1 MMYKKQNLPELTLR
15 GLVLGSILTIIFTAS
30 NVYLGLKVGL
40 TFSSSIPAVVISM
53 AVLSLFK
60 TSNILE
66 NNMIQTQASAAGTL
80 SSVIF
85 VIPGLFMC
93 GYWSE
98 FPLWQT
104 FMICLCG
111 GGLGVLFTIPLRR
124 TMVVESKLAYPEGR
138 AAAEILKVANKDQ
151 SSKKGKQG
159 IKEIALGSFIAAIFS
174 LLSNGFKLAASESN
188 FAFIWNKM
196 AFGFSMGYSLALLGA
211 GYLVGLAGAIALFVG
226 MFLAWGIFTPYLSN
240 FEFDSA
246 KNAVDLASSVWSS
259 KVRLIG
265 TGAIAIAAL
274 WTLIELLKPVI
285 EGIKEIVKNVKITKA
300 ALWTLIELLKPV
312 IEGIKEIVKNV
323 KITNQEKNER
333 TNIDLSLKSIFIL
346 FVLMVVGLFI
356 TFYSFVEDANLSIY
370 YQMLFSFVGTLVS
383 VLIGFFVAAACGYM
397 AGLVGS
403 SSSPISGIGLIGVI
417 ISSIVFLVLGVE
429 LFQDPMLSKFAVALA
444 IFTTS
449 VILATAAI
457 SNDNLQDLK
466 TGHLVG
472 ATPWKQQ
479 VALLVGCVFGALA
492 IVPVLN
498 LLYQAYGF
506 VGAMPREGMDASS
519 ALAAPQ
525 ANLMS
530 TIAQGIFHH
539 NIEWGYMAFG
549 VFVGILMIIIDKI
562 LRRTQKMSL
571 PPLAV
576 GIGIYLPPAV
586 NIPLVIGG
594 ILKYIV
600 MQHLTKK
607 YAKNSHKEEKLASCE
622 QRGTLFAS
630 GLIVGE
636 SIFGVIIAGITVFS
650 VSMGGSENPL
660 ALNLANF
667 HDSELFALIFFVG
680 VVLYF
685 IKRIVKKD
693 A

>member
-1 MMYKKQNLPELTLR
+1 MQKTYSLPELTLR
-15 GLVLGSILTIIFTAS
+15 GLLLGSILTIIFTAS

-66 NNMIQTQASAAGTL
+66 NNMVQTQASAAGTL

-124 TMVVESKLAYPEGR
+124 AMVVESKLAYPEGR

-151 SSKKGKQG
+151 SNKKGKQG

-265 TGAIAIAAL
+265 TGAIAI
-274 WTLIELLKPVI
+274 
-285 EGIKEIVKNVKITKA
+285 A

-667 HDSELFALIFFVG
+667 HDSELFAFIFFVG

>member
-66 NNMIQTQASAAGTL
+66 NNMVQTQASAAGTL

-285 EGIKEIVKNVKITKA
+285 EGIKEIVKNVKIT
-300 ALWTLIELLKPV
+300 
-312 IEGIKEIVKNV
+312 
-323 KITNQEKNER
+323 NQEKNER

-479 VALLVGCVFGALA
+479 VALLVGCVFGVLA

>member
-1 MMYKKQNLPELTLR
+1 MYKKQNLPELTLR
-15 GLVLGSILTIIFTAS
+15 GLILGSILTIIFTAS

-66 NNMIQTQASAAGTL
+66 NNMVQTQASAAGTL

-285 EGIKEIVKNVKITKA
+285 EGIKEIVKNVKIT
-300 ALWTLIELLKPV
+300 
-312 IEGIKEIVKNV
+312 
-323 KITNQEKNER
+323 NQEKNER

-346 FVLMVVGLFI
+346 FVLMVAGLFI

-562 LRRTQKMSL
+562 LKGTQKMSL

>member
-1 MMYKKQNLPELTLR
+1 MQKTYSLPELTLR
-15 GLVLGSILTIIFTAS
+15 GLLLGSILTIIFTAS

-66 NNMIQTQASAAGTL
+66 NNMVQTQASAAGTL

-124 TMVVESKLAYPEGR
+124 AMVVESKLAYPEGR

-265 TGAIAIAAL
+265 TGAIAI
-274 WTLIELLKPVI
+274 
-285 EGIKEIVKNVKITKA
+285 A

-479 VALLVGCVFGALA
+479 VALLIGCVFGALA

-562 LRRTQKMSL
+562 LKGTQKMSL

>member
-66 NNMIQTQASAAGTL
+66 NNMVQTQASAAGTL

-285 EGIKEIVKNVKITKA
+285 EGIKEIVKNVKIT
-300 ALWTLIELLKPV
+300 
-312 IEGIKEIVKNV
+312 
-323 KITNQEKNER
+323 NQEKNER

-472 ATPWKQQ
+472 ATPWRQQ

-562 LRRTQKMSL
+562 LKGTQKMSL

>member
-15 GLVLGSILTIIFTAS
+15 GLILGSILTIIFTAS

-66 NNMIQTQASAAGTL
+66 NNMVQTQASAAGTL

-124 TMVVESKLAYPEGR
+124 AMVVESKLAYPEGR

-151 SSKKGKQG
+151 SNKKGKQG

-265 TGAIAIAAL
+265 TGAIAI
-274 WTLIELLKPVI
+274 
-285 EGIKEIVKNVKITKA
+285 A

-479 VALLVGCVFGALA
+479 VALLVGCVFGTLA

-506 VGAMPREGMDASS
+506 VGAMPREGMDTSS

-594 ILKYIV
+594 ILKFIV
-600 MQHLTKK
+600 MQYLTKK

>member
-15 GLVLGSILTIIFTAS
+15 GLILGSILTIIFTAS

-66 NNMIQTQASAAGTL
+66 NNMVQTQASAAGTL

-265 TGAIAIAAL
+265 TGAIAI
-274 WTLIELLKPVI
+274 
-285 EGIKEIVKNVKITKA
+285 A

-549 VFVGILMIIIDKI
+549 VFVGILMIIVDKI
-562 LRRTQKMSL
+562 LKGTQKMSL

-576 GIGIYLPPAV
+576 GIGIYLPPAI

>member
-1 MMYKKQNLPELTLR
+1 MYKKQNLPELTLR
-15 GLVLGSILTIIFTAS
+15 GLILGSILTIIFTAS
-30 NVYLGLKVGL
+30 NVYLGLKAGL

-66 NNMIQTQASAAGTL
+66 NNMVQTQASAAGTL

-285 EGIKEIVKNVKITKA
+285 EGIKEIVKNVKIT
-300 ALWTLIELLKPV
+300 
-312 IEGIKEIVKNV
+312 
-323 KITNQEKNER
+323 NQEKNER

-346 FVLMVVGLFI
+346 FVLMVAGLFI

-562 LRRTQKMSL
+562 LKGTQKMSL

-650 VSMGGSENPL
+650 VSMDGSENPL

>member
-1 MMYKKQNLPELTLR
+1 MYKKQNLPELTLR

-66 NNMIQTQASAAGTL
+66 NNMVQTQASAAGTL

-285 EGIKEIVKNVKITKA
+285 EGIKEIVKNVKIT
-300 ALWTLIELLKPV
+300 
-312 IEGIKEIVKNV
+312 
-323 KITNQEKNER
+323 NQEKNER

-429 LFQDPMLSKFAVALA
+429 LFQDPILSKFAVALA

-562 LRRTQKMSL
+562 LKGTQKMSL

>member
-1 MMYKKQNLPELTLR
+1 MYKKQNLPELTLR
-15 GLVLGSILTIIFTAS
+15 GLILGSILTIIFTAS

-66 NNMIQTQASAAGTL
+66 NNMVQTQASAAGTL

-265 TGAIAIAAL
+265 TGAIAI
-274 WTLIELLKPVI
+274 
-285 EGIKEIVKNVKITKA
+285 A

-562 LRRTQKMSL
+562 FRRTQKMSL

>member
-1 MMYKKQNLPELTLR
+1 MYKKQNLPELTLR

-66 NNMIQTQASAAGTL
+66 NNMVQTQASAAGTL

-259 KVRLIG
+259 RVRLIG
-265 TGAIAIAAL
+265 TGAIAI
-274 WTLIELLKPVI
+274 
-285 EGIKEIVKNVKITKA
+285 A

-562 LRRTQKMSL
+562 LKGTQKMSL

>member
-1 MMYKKQNLPELTLR
+1 MYKKQNLPELTLR
-15 GLVLGSILTIIFTAS
+15 GLILGSILTIIFTAS

-66 NNMIQTQASAAGTL
+66 NNMVQTQASAAGTL

-124 TMVVESKLAYPEGR
+124 AMVVESKLAYPEGR

-151 SSKKGKQG
+151 SNKKGKQG

-265 TGAIAIAAL
+265 TGAIAI
-274 WTLIELLKPVI
+274 
-285 EGIKEIVKNVKITKA
+285 A

-506 VGAMPREGMDASS
+506 VGAMPREGMDTSS

-594 ILKYIV
+594 ILKFIV
-600 MQHLTKK
+600 MQYLTKK
-607 YAKNSHKEEKLASCE
+607 YAKNSHKEEKLTSCE

>member
-1 MMYKKQNLPELTLR
+1 MMYKKQNLPKLTLR
-15 GLVLGSILTIIFTAS
+15 GLILGSILTIIFTAS

-66 NNMIQTQASAAGTL
+66 NNMVQTQASAAGTL

-265 TGAIAIAAL
+265 TGAIAI
-274 WTLIELLKPVI
+274 
-285 EGIKEIVKNVKITKA
+285 A

-562 LRRTQKMSL
+562 LKGTQKMSL

>member
-1 MMYKKQNLPELTLR
+1 MHKTHSLPELTLR
-15 GLVLGSILTIIFTAS
+15 GLILGSILTVIFTAS

-66 NNMIQTQASAAGTL
+66 NNMVQTQASAAGTL

-124 TMVVESKLAYPEGR
+124 AMVVESKLAYPEGR

-151 SSKKGKQG
+151 SDKKGKQG
-159 IKEIALGSFIAAIFS
+159 VKEIALGSFIAAIYS
-174 LLSNGFKLAASESN
+174 LLSSGFKLIASESS

-196 AFGFSMGYSLALLGA
+196 AFGFSAGYSFALLGA
-211 GYLVGLAGAIALFVG
+211 GYLVGLAGAMALFVG
-226 MFLAWGIFTPYLSN
+226 MFLAWGVFTPYLSG
-240 FEFDSA
+240 FEFDNI
-246 KNAVDLASSVWSS
+246 KNASELASSVWAA

-274 WTLIELLKPVI
+274 WTLIELLKPVFD
-285 EGIKEIVKNVKITKA
+285 GIKEIIKTVKV
-300 ALWTLIELLKPV
+300 
-312 IEGIKEIVKNV
+312 
-323 KITNQEKNER
+323 TNSKSNEE
-333 TNIDLSLKSIFIL
+333 TDKDLSLKSIFVL
-346 FVLMVVGLFI
+346 FIIMVIGLFI
-356 TFYSFVEDANLSIY
+356 TFYSFIADANLSRY
-370 YQMLFSFVGTLVS
+370 YHILFTLAGTIVS
-383 VLIGFFVAAACGYM
+383 VLVGFFVAAACGYM

-403 SSSPISGIGLIGVI
+403 SSSPISGIGLIGII
-417 ISSIVFLVLGVE
+417 ISSLVILLLGSN
-429 LFQDPMLSKFAVALA
+429 LFNDPMLSKFAIALA

-466 TGHLVG
+466 TGYIVG
-472 ATPWKQQ
+472 ASPRKQQ
-479 VALLVGCVFGALA
+479 IALLVGCIFGAIA

-506 VGAMPREGMDASS
+506 VGAMPREGMDTSS

-530 TIAQGIFHH
+530 TIAQGIFNH
-539 NIEWGYMAFG
+539 NIEWSYIAFG
-549 VFVGILMIIIDKI
+549 VVVGVFIIIIDKI
-562 LRRTQKMSL
+562 LRKNGNLSL

-576 GIGIYLPPAV
+576 GIGIYLPSSV

-594 ILKYIV
+594 ILKYFV
-600 MQHLTKK
+600 MRYLANK
-607 YAKNSHKEEKLASCE
+607 YQNNSHKNEKIAAHE
-622 QRGTLFAS
+622 QKGTLFAS

-636 SIFGVIIAGITVFS
+636 SIFGVIIAAITVFS
-650 VSMGGSENPL
+650 VSMGGSESPL
-660 ALNLANF
+660 ELSFLNIHNN
-667 HDSELFALIFFVG
+667 ELLGLIFFIG
-680 VVLYF
+680 VIVYF
-685 IKRIVKKD
+685 IKRIIKTH
-693 A
+693 

>member
-15 GLVLGSILTIIFTAS
+15 GLILGSILTIIFTAS

-66 NNMIQTQASAAGTL
+66 NNMVQTQASAAGTL

-124 TMVVESKLAYPEGR
+124 AMVVESKLAYPEGR

-151 SSKKGKQG
+151 SNKKGKQG

-174 LLSNGFKLAASESN
+174 LLSNGFKLTASESN

-265 TGAIAIAAL
+265 TGAIAI
-274 WTLIELLKPVI
+274 
-285 EGIKEIVKNVKITKA
+285 A

-600 MQHLTKK
+600 MQYLTKK
-607 YAKNSHKEEKLASCE
+607 YTKNSHKEEKLASCE

-660 ALNLANF
+660 ALNLTNF
-667 HDSELFALIFFVG
+667 HDSELLALIFFVG

>member
-15 GLVLGSILTIIFTAS
+15 GLILGSILTIIFTAS

-66 NNMIQTQASAAGTL
+66 NNMVQTQASAAGTL

-124 TMVVESKLAYPEGR
+124 AMVVESKLAYPEGR

-151 SSKKGKQG
+151 SNKKGKQG

-265 TGAIAIAAL
+265 TGAIAI
-274 WTLIELLKPVI
+274 
-285 EGIKEIVKNVKITKA
+285 A

-562 LRRTQKMSL
+562 LKGTQKMSL

>member
-66 NNMIQTQASAAGTL
+66 NNMVQTQASAAGTL

-285 EGIKEIVKNVKITKA
+285 EGIKEIVKNVKIT
-300 ALWTLIELLKPV
+300 
-312 IEGIKEIVKNV
+312 
-323 KITNQEKNER
+323 NQEKNER

-492 IVPVLN
+492 IVPILN

-506 VGAMPREGMDASS
+506 VGAMPREGMDALS

-562 LRRTQKMSL
+562 LKGTQKMSL

>member
-1 MMYKKQNLPELTLR
+1 MKYKKQNLPELTLR
-15 GLVLGSILTIIFTAS
+15 GLILGSILTIIFTAS

-66 NNMIQTQASAAGTL
+66 NNMVQTQASAAGTL

-265 TGAIAIAAL
+265 TGAIAI
-274 WTLIELLKPVI
+274 
-285 EGIKEIVKNVKITKA
+285 A

>member
-1 MMYKKQNLPELTLR
+1 MYKKQNLPELTLR
-15 GLVLGSILTIIFTAS
+15 GLILGSILTIIFTAS

-66 NNMIQTQASAAGTL
+66 NNMVQTQASAAGTL

-124 TMVVESKLAYPEGR
+124 AMVVESKLAYPEGR
-138 AAAEILKVANKDQ
+138 AATEILKVANKDQ
-151 SSKKGKQG
+151 SNKKGKQG

-265 TGAIAIAAL
+265 TGAIAI
-274 WTLIELLKPVI
+274 
-285 EGIKEIVKNVKITKA
+285 A

-562 LRRTQKMSL
+562 LKGTQKMSL

>member
-1 MMYKKQNLPELTLR
+1 MYKKQNLPELTLR
-15 GLVLGSILTIIFTAS
+15 GLILGSILTIIFTAS

-66 NNMIQTQASAAGTL
+66 NNMVQTQASAAGTL

-285 EGIKEIVKNVKITKA
+285 EGIKEIVKNVKIT
-300 ALWTLIELLKPV
+300 
-312 IEGIKEIVKNV
+312 
-323 KITNQEKNER
+323 NQEKNER

-346 FVLMVVGLFI
+346 FVLMVAGLFI

-562 LRRTQKMSL
+562 LKGTQKMSL

-650 VSMGGSENPL
+650 VSMDGSENPL

-667 HDSELFALIFFVG
+667 HDSELFALIFLWELYYILLS
-680 VVLYF
+680 VLL
-685 IKRIVKKD
+685 KKMLNFWG
-693 A
+693 

>member
-15 GLVLGSILTIIFTAS
+15 GLILGSILTIIFTAS

-66 NNMIQTQASAAGTL
+66 NNMVQTQASAAGTL

-124 TMVVESKLAYPEGR
+124 AMVVESKLAYPEGR

-151 SSKKGKQG
+151 SNKKGKQG

-174 LLSNGFKLAASESN
+174 LLSNGFKLAVSESN

-265 TGAIAIAAL
+265 TGAIAI
-274 WTLIELLKPVI
+274 
-285 EGIKEIVKNVKITKA
+285 A

-600 MQHLTKK
+600 MQYLTKK
-607 YAKNSHKEEKLASCE
+607 YTKNSHKEEKLASCE

-660 ALNLANF
+660 ALNLTNF
-667 HDSELFALIFFVG
+667 HDSELLALIFFVG

>member
-1 MMYKKQNLPELTLR
+1 MHKTQSLPELTLR
-15 GLVLGSILTIIFTAS
+15 GLILGSILTIIFTAS

-53 AVLSLFK
+53 AVLSFFK

-66 NNMIQTQASAAGTL
+66 NNMVQTQASAAGTL

-111 GGLGVLFTIPLRR
+111 GGLGVLFTIPLRKA
-124 TMVVESKLAYPEGR
+124 MVVESKLAYPEGR

-151 SSKKGKQG
+151 SDKKGKKG
-159 IKEIALGSFIAAIFS
+159 VKEIALGSFIAAFFS
-174 LLSNGFKLAASESN
+174 LLSSGFKLIASESG
-188 FAFIWNKM
+188 FAFICNKM
-196 AFGFSMGYSLALLGA
+196 AFGFSVGYSLALLGA

-226 MFLAWGIFTPYLSN
+226 MFLAWGVFTPYLSS
-240 FEFDSA
+240 FEFDNI
-246 KNAVDLASSVWSS
+246 KNANELASSVWAS

-285 EGIKEIVKNVKITKA
+285 DGIKEIIKNVKISDIQSEENTSK
-300 ALWTLIELLKPV
+300 
-312 IEGIKEIVKNV
+312 
-323 KITNQEKNER
+323 
-333 TNIDLSLKSIFIL
+333 DLSIKSIFIL
-346 FVLMVVGLFI
+346 FVIMVAGLFI
-356 TFYSFVEDANLSIY
+356 TFYSFVSDTNLNNY
-370 YQMLFSFVGTLVS
+370 YQILFAFAGTLIS

-403 SSSPISGIGLIGVI
+403 SSSPISGIGLIGII
-417 ISSIVFLVLGVE
+417 ISSLVILLLGAN
-429 LFQDPMLSKFAVALA
+429 LLNDPMLSKFAIALA

-466 TGHLVG
+466 TGYLVG

-479 VALLVGCVFGALA
+479 VALLIGCIFGALA
-492 IVPVLN
+492 IVPILN

-506 VGAMPREGMDASS
+506 VGAMPREGMDLSS

-549 VFVGILMIIIDKI
+549 VGVGIIIIVIDKI
-562 LRRTQKMSL
+562 LRKKGDLSL

-576 GIGIYLPPAV
+576 GIGIYLPPSV
-586 NIPLVIGG
+586 NIPLVVGG
-594 ILKYIV
+594 ILKYFV
-600 MQHLTKK
+600 MKYLVKK
-607 YAKNSHKEEKLASCE
+607 YEKNPHKSEKIATHE
-622 QRGTLFAS
+622 QKGILFAS

-636 SIFGVIIAGITVFS
+636 SIFGVIIAAITVFS
-650 VSMGGSENPL
+650 VSMGGSESPL
-660 ALNLANF
+660 ALNILNIHNNEF
-667 HDSELFALIFFVG
+667 FGLIFFIG
-680 VVLYF
+680 VMLYF
-685 IKRIVKKD
+685 IRRIVKTQ
-693 A
+693 

>member
-15 GLVLGSILTIIFTAS
+15 GLILGSILTIIFTAS

-66 NNMIQTQASAAGTL
+66 NNMVQTQASAAGTL

-285 EGIKEIVKNVKITKA
+285 EGIKEIVKNVKITNK
-300 ALWTLIELLKPV
+300 
-312 IEGIKEIVKNV
+312 
-323 KITNQEKNER
+323 EKNER

-562 LRRTQKMSL
+562 LKGTQKMSL

>member
-1 MMYKKQNLPELTLR
+1 MYKKQNLPELTLR
-15 GLVLGSILTIIFTAS
+15 GLILGSILTIIFTAS

-66 NNMIQTQASAAGTL
+66 NNMVQTQASAAGTL

-285 EGIKEIVKNVKITKA
+285 EGIKEIVKNVKIT
-300 ALWTLIELLKPV
+300 
-312 IEGIKEIVKNV
+312 
-323 KITNQEKNER
+323 NQEKNER

-383 VLIGFFVAAACGYM
+383 VLIGFFDAAACGYM

-562 LRRTQKMSL
+562 LKGTQKMSL

-576 GIGIYLPPAV
+576 GIGIYLPPAI

>member
-15 GLVLGSILTIIFTAS
+15 GLILGSILTIIFTAS

-66 NNMIQTQASAAGTL
+66 NNMVQTQASAAGTL

-285 EGIKEIVKNVKITKA
+285 EGIKEIVKNVKIT
-300 ALWTLIELLKPV
+300 
-312 IEGIKEIVKNV
+312 
-323 KITNQEKNER
+323 NQEKNER
-333 TNIDLSLKSIFIL
+333 TNIDLSLKSIFIF

>member
-66 NNMIQTQASAAGTL
+66 NNMVQTQASAAGTL

-124 TMVVESKLAYPEGR
+124 AMVVESKLAYPEGR

-265 TGAIAIAAL
+265 TGAIAI
-274 WTLIELLKPVI
+274 
-285 EGIKEIVKNVKITKA
+285 A

>member
-15 GLVLGSILTIIFTAS
+15 GLILGSILTIIFTAS

-66 NNMIQTQASAAGTL
+66 NNMVQTQASAAGTL

-124 TMVVESKLAYPEGR
+124 AMVVESKLAYPEGR

-151 SSKKGKQG
+151 SNKKGKQG

-285 EGIKEIVKNVKITKA
+285 EGIKEIVKNVKIT
-300 ALWTLIELLKPV
+300 
-312 IEGIKEIVKNV
+312 
-323 KITNQEKNER
+323 NQEKNER

-346 FVLMVVGLFI
+346 FILMVVGLFI

-562 LRRTQKMSL
+562 LKGTQKMSL

>member
-1 MMYKKQNLPELTLR
+1 MYKKQNLPELTLR
-15 GLVLGSILTIIFTAS
+15 GLILGSILTIIFTAS

-66 NNMIQTQASAAGTL
+66 NNMVQTQASAAGTL

-124 TMVVESKLAYPEGR
+124 AMVVESKLAYPEGR

-151 SSKKGKQG
+151 SNKKGKQG

-240 FEFDSA
+240 SEFDSA

-265 TGAIAIAAL
+265 TGAIAI
-274 WTLIELLKPVI
+274 
-285 EGIKEIVKNVKITKA
+285 A

-600 MQHLTKK
+600 MQYLTKK

-660 ALNLANF
+660 ALNLTNF
-667 HDSELFALIFFVG
+667 HDSELLALIFFVG

>member
-1 MMYKKQNLPELTLR
+1 MYKKQNLPELTLR
-15 GLVLGSILTIIFTAS
+15 GLILGSILTIIFTAS

-66 NNMIQTQASAAGTL
+66 NNMVQTQASAAGTL

-124 TMVVESKLAYPEGR
+124 AMVVESKLAYPEGR

-151 SSKKGKQG
+151 SNKKGKQG

-285 EGIKEIVKNVKITKA
+285 EGIKEIVKNVKIT
-300 ALWTLIELLKPV
+300 
-312 IEGIKEIVKNV
+312 
-323 KITNQEKNER
+323 NQEKNER

-356 TFYSFVEDANLSIY
+356 TFYSFVEDTNLSIY

-506 VGAMPREGMDASS
+506 VGAMPREGMDTSS

-594 ILKYIV
+594 ILKFIV
-600 MQHLTKK
+600 MQYLTKK
-607 YAKNSHKEEKLASCE
+607 YAKNSHKEEKLVSCE

>member
-15 GLVLGSILTIIFTAS
+15 GLILGSILTIIFTAS

-66 NNMIQTQASAAGTL
+66 NNMVQTQASAAGTL

-159 IKEIALGSFIAAIFS
+159 IKEIALGSFIAAIF
-174 LLSNGFKLAASESN
+174 NGFKLAASESN

-265 TGAIAIAAL
+265 TGAIAI
-274 WTLIELLKPVI
+274 
-285 EGIKEIVKNVKITKA
+285 A

-562 LRRTQKMSL
+562 LKGTQKMSL

-576 GIGIYLPPAV
+576 GIGIYLPPAI

>member
-1 MMYKKQNLPELTLR
+1 MYKKQNLPELTLR

-66 NNMIQTQASAAGTL
+66 NNMVQTQASAAGTL

-159 IKEIALGSFIAAIFS
+159 IKEIVLGSFIAAIFS

-265 TGAIAIAAL
+265 TGAIAI
-274 WTLIELLKPVI
+274 
-285 EGIKEIVKNVKITKA
+285 A

-562 LRRTQKMSL
+562 LKGTQKMSL

>member
-66 NNMIQTQASAAGTL
+66 NNMVQTQASAAGTL

-285 EGIKEIVKNVKITKA
+285 EGIKEIVKNVKIT
-300 ALWTLIELLKPV
+300 
-312 IEGIKEIVKNV
+312 
-323 KITNQEKNER
+323 NQEKNER

-346 FVLMVVGLFI
+346 FVLIVVGLFI

>member
-1 MMYKKQNLPELTLR
+1 MYKKQNLPELTLR

-66 NNMIQTQASAAGTL
+66 NNMVQTQASAAGTL

-265 TGAIAIAAL
+265 TGAIAI
-274 WTLIELLKPVI
+274 
-285 EGIKEIVKNVKITKA
+285 A

-562 LRRTQKMSL
+562 LKGTQKMSL

-636 SIFGVIIAGITVFS
+636 SIFGVIIAGIAVFS

>member
-1 MMYKKQNLPELTLR
+1 MYKKQNLPELTLR
-15 GLVLGSILTIIFTAS
+15 GLILGSILTIIFTAS

-66 NNMIQTQASAAGTL
+66 NNMVQTQASAAGTL

-265 TGAIAIAAL
+265 TGAIAI
-274 WTLIELLKPVI
+274 
-285 EGIKEIVKNVKITKA
+285 A

-539 NIEWGYMAFG
+539 NIKWGYMAFG

>member
-1 MMYKKQNLPELTLR
+1 MYKKQNLPELTLR
-15 GLVLGSILTIIFTAS
+15 GLILGSILTIIFTAS

-66 NNMIQTQASAAGTL
+66 NNMVQTQASAAGTL

-124 TMVVESKLAYPEGR
+124 AMVVESKLAYPEGR

-151 SSKKGKQG
+151 SNKKGKQG

-240 FEFDSA
+240 FEFDSV

-285 EGIKEIVKNVKITKA
+285 EGIKEIVKNVKIT
-300 ALWTLIELLKPV
+300 
-312 IEGIKEIVKNV
+312 
-323 KITNQEKNER
+323 NQEKNEK

-479 VALLVGCVFGALA
+479 VALLVGCIFGALA

-539 NIEWGYMAFG
+539 NIEWSYMAFG

-600 MQHLTKK
+600 MQYLTKK

-660 ALNLANF
+660 ALNLTNF
-667 HDSELFALIFFVG
+667 HDSELLALIFFVG

>member
-1 MMYKKQNLPELTLR
+1 MYKKQNLPELTLR
-15 GLVLGSILTIIFTAS
+15 GLILGSILTIIFTAS

-66 NNMIQTQASAAGTL
+66 NNMVQTQASAAGTL

-240 FEFDSA
+240 CEFDST

-265 TGAIAIAAL
+265 TGAIAI
-274 WTLIELLKPVI
+274 
-285 EGIKEIVKNVKITKA
+285 A

-562 LRRTQKMSL
+562 LKGTQKMSL

-693 A
+693 G

>member
-1 MMYKKQNLPELTLR
+1 MQKTYSLPELTLR
-15 GLVLGSILTIIFTAS
+15 GLLLGSILTIIFTAS

-66 NNMIQTQASAAGTL
+66 NNMVQTQASAAGTL

-124 TMVVESKLAYPEGR
+124 AMVVESKLAYPEGR

-265 TGAIAIAAL
+265 TGAIAI
-274 WTLIELLKPVI
+274 
-285 EGIKEIVKNVKITKA
+285 A

-594 ILKYIV
+594 ILKYFV
-600 MQHLTKK
+600 MRYLANK
-607 YAKNSHKEEKLASCE
+607 YQNNSHKNEKIATHE
-622 QRGTLFAS
+622 QKGTLFAS

-636 SIFGVIIAGITVFS
+636 SIFGVIIAAITVFS
-650 VSMGGSENPL
+650 VSMGGSESPL
-660 ALNLANF
+660 KLSFLNIHNN
-667 HDSELFALIFFVG
+667 ELLGLIFFIG
-680 VVLYF
+680 VILYF
-685 IKRIVKKD
+685 IKRIVKIH
-693 A
+693 

>member
-15 GLVLGSILTIIFTAS
+15 GLILGSILTIIFTAS

-66 NNMIQTQASAAGTL
+66 NNMVQTQASAAGTL

-265 TGAIAIAAL
+265 TGAIAI
-274 WTLIELLKPVI
+274 
-285 EGIKEIVKNVKITKA
+285 A

-594 ILKYIV
+594 ILKYIL

>member
-15 GLVLGSILTIIFTAS
+15 GLILGSILTIIFTAS

-66 NNMIQTQASAAGTL
+66 NNMVQTQASAAGTL

-265 TGAIAIAAL
+265 TGAIAI
-274 WTLIELLKPVI
+274 
-285 EGIKEIVKNVKITKA
+285 A

-539 NIEWGYMAFG
+539 NIKWGYMAFG